1 METKANYALIGAFA
15 IAGFLGMIG
24 FLMWFAKLELNRQF
38 AYYDVYFSEVS
49 GLGVASEVRFAGLTV
64 GTVVDMALAPDQLDR
79 PVRVRLEVAEDTPIR
94 TDSRASLELQ
104 GVTGVSNVFISAGRR
119 TSPLLRD
126 EFPDEVPVIQSSRS
140 AFQTLSDEGP
150 QIIERLS
157 RVAEQ
162 LTELL
167 GEENQ
172 SRVNNILDNIERSS
186 GNLDKAMA
194 DISAATDAIGLAAG
208 GIAEFGTRL
217 QGLGETADTALKD
230 FSTAAQRADTALDS
244 TAQALDE
251 VRDYVAGDLR
261 GLTRQITET
270 ASGIQTELAQL
281 GSRAGSSLDQLD
293 QALDAGTRAF
303 DQAEVM
309 FSTDL
314 GPIIADLRNT
324 LAQVNQ
330 ALASVS
336 DDLPRI
342 TARLRDGAD
351 AAANAFAS
359 LQRVVDNS
367 AAPIQQF
374 TREALPQFSRL
385 SQEIRDM
392 VGNIDQLVTTLRRN
406 PSQILSG
413 PRTPEFRR

>member
-1 METKANYALIGAFA
+1 METKANFALIGAFA

-64 GTVVDMALAPDQLDR
+64 GTVVDMELAPDQLDR

-167 GEENQ
+167 GEQNQ
-172 SRVNNILDNIERSS
+172 ARVNTILDNIERSS
-186 GNLDKAMA
+186 GNLDQAMA
-194 DISAATDAIGLAAG
+194 DISAATDAIGLAAE
-208 GIAEFGTRL
+208 GIADFGTRL
-217 QGLGETADTALKD
+217 EGLGETADTAMKD

-244 TAQALDE
+244 ATQTLDE
-251 VRDYVAGDLR
+251 LRDYVAGDLR
-261 GLTRQITET
+261 GMTRQLTET
-270 ASGIQTELAQL
+270 ASGLQTELAQL
-281 GSRAGSSLDQLD
+281 GDRAGGSLDQLD
-293 QALDAGTRAF
+293 RALDAGTRAF

-330 ALASVS
+330 TLASVS

-342 TARLRDGAD
+342 TARLHDGAD

-367 AAPIQQF
+367 AAGVQQF

-385 SQEIRDM
+385 SLEIRDM

>member
-1 METKANYALIGAFA
+1 METKANFALIGAFA

-49 GLGVASEVRFAGLTV
+49 GLGVASEVRFAGLSV

-119 TSPLLRD
+119 TSPLLRE

-172 SRVNNILDNIERSS
+172 ARVNAILDNIERSS
-186 GNLDKAMA
+186 GNLDQAMA
-194 DISAATDAIGLAAG
+194 DISAATDAIGLAAE
-208 GIAEFGTRL
+208 GIADFGTRL
-217 QGLGETADTALKD
+217 EGLGETADTAMKD
-230 FSTAAQRADTALDS
+230 FSTAAQRADTALES
-244 TAQALDE
+244 ATQTLDE

-261 GLTRQITET
+261 GMTRQLTDT
-270 ASGIQTELAQL
+270 AADMQTELAQL
-281 GSRAGSSLDQLD
+281 GDRAGGSLDQLD
-293 QALDAGTRAF
+293 RALDAGTRAF

-324 LAQVNQ
+324 LAQVNRT
-330 ALASVS
+330 LAGVS

-342 TARLRDGAD
+342 TARLREGAD
-351 AAANAFAS
+351 AAADAFVS

-385 SQEIRDM
+385 SLEIRDM